1 MSAKI
6 QKVRK
11 NEDGDITAVM
21 LDDGNVYDIDE
32 AVQMA
37 KSGQIEGVI
46 VGRAKNGREYLRSV
60 PNDNPGD
67 NLDNLPL
74 M

>member
-1 MSAKI
+1 MGSKI
-6 QKVRK
+6 QKVKK

-21 LDDGNVYDIDE
+21 LDDGNVYAIDE
-32 AVQMA
+32 AIRMA
-37 KSGQIEGVI
+37 KNGQIEGVI
-46 VGRAKNGREYLRSV
+46 VGRAKNGREYLRSQ
-60 PNDNPGD
+60 PNGNPND

>member
-1 MSAKI
+1 MGSKI
-6 QKVRK
+6 QKVKK

-32 AVQMA
+32 AIRMA
-37 KSGQIEGVI
+37 KNGQIEGVI
-46 VGRAKNGREYLRSV
+46 VGRAKNGREYLRSQ
-60 PNDNPGD
+60 PNGNPND